1 MIRNPTKA
9 PTGRTAARAPDVP
22 AVDAPGESDVRAQLD
37 KIVASAAFTAAA
49 QIAGLLRFIVEETL
63 AGRHD
68 RLKAYTIGLEVFQRP
83 ASFDPQTDSIVRV
96 EASRLRR
103 RLELYYLGDGRD
115 DAVRIDLPPG
125 TYVPRFTRAP
135 HLPHPIHGPTD
146 APAAARRRRW
156 PVFVPAAVVVVVLGA
171 IAAWVFFGSAADRA
185 GTAATTAESGER
197 ARETRGPAIAVSAFR
212 SLDGGADQQHFGSGM
227 TEEVIARL
235 TRFRDLHVFRARW
248 RPGSE
253 HDLDQIRAQARDV
266 GARFVVE
273 GTVRHDA
280 ERLTVT
286 AGVLSAASGEYLWA
300 TRYERAL
307 TVGGLIEIEE
317 DIAQHIV
324 AAIAQPYGVLSRAAM
339 TGAAR
344 QHPASLQA
352 YECVLRAM
360 HYWAELSAANHAS
373 GRDCLER
380 AVELDPDYAT
390 AWAYLAYF
398 YIDEH
403 RWRFNPR
410 SEPPPMTRAARA
422 ARRAVAL
429 DPDSAIA
436 RLALSAVAYFSNDIP
451 TFKAM
456 GEAAL
461 RLNPSNGEHMAS
473 YGSRLAY
480 SGDWERG
487 LELVRNAMA
496 LNPWHPD
503 WYALAFIVDACRRG
517 DYRTALQEWNKI
529 SLPDFYLYRVLGV
542 IIHAQ
547 LGQTD
552 AAAAERAALLRLYP
566 DFARHARAEFETG
579 NLPRS
584 LAEPF
589 LAALRRGG
597 LDVGD

>member
-227 TEEVIARL
+227 TEAVIARL

-410 SEPPPMTRAARA
+410 PEPPPMTRAARA

-473 YGSRLAY
+473 YGSRLAF

>member
-1 MIRNPTKA
+1 MIRNPTET
-9 PTGRTAARAPDVP
+9 PTRRAASHAPDSP
-22 AVDAPGESDVRAQLD
+22 AVDAPGESEVRAQLD
-37 KIVASAAFTAAA
+37 KIVASAAFTAAT
-49 QIAGLLRFIVEETL
+49 QIAGLLRFTVEETL

-125 TYVPRFTRAP
+125 TYVPRFARAP
-135 HLPHPIHGPTD
+135 HLPRPNRGSTA

-171 IAAWVFFGSAADRA
+171 IAAWVFFGSAAERA

-248 RPGSE
+248 RPDSE
-253 HDLDQIRAQARDV
+253 HDLEQIRAQARDV